1 MVIHNSI
8 KKAARIYYTV
18 SATNTDQ
25 FPQEVVDKAEREYDR
40 IFNDS
45 SKFKSLYQSGLFK
58 EVDGY
63 PVITPEG
70 ERVAKE
76 EVEASRR
83 YIESRPAFQPKNNYR
98 DNGGD
103 FKKDFRPKNLLHE
116 VIAADPSTVII
127 RTIYGLQKLHSLDVA
142 DKASDNGKPGDRLRR
157 VIEAALNGGEET
169 VSPKA
174 RDKNGKPITQRTGF
188 CFGREYTQDSF
199 GKVLFEILKD
209 NGMINDCCDYVELP
223 TE

>member
-18 SATNTDQ
+18 SATNSDQ

-45 SKFKSLYQSGLFK
+45 SKYKSLYQSGLFK
-58 EVDGY
+58 EVNGY

-70 ERVAKE
+70 ERIAKE

-83 YIESRPAFQPKNNYR
+83 YIETRPKFQPRNNR
-98 DNGGD
+98 EGGD
-103 FKKDFRPKNLLHE
+103 FKKEFRPKNLLHE
-116 VIAADPSTVII
+116 TIAADSSTLII
-127 RTIYGLQKLHSLDVA
+127 RSIYGLQKLHALDMI
-142 DKASDNGKPGDRLRR
+142 DKSSENGKPGDRVKR
-157 VIEAALNGGEET
+157 VLESALNGGEET
-169 VSPKA
+169 VFPRAK
-174 RDKNGKPITQRTGF
+174 DKNGNPITERTGR

-199 GKVLFEILKD
+199 GKVLFEILKE
-209 NGMINDCCDYVELP
+209 NGMINDCCQYVDLP